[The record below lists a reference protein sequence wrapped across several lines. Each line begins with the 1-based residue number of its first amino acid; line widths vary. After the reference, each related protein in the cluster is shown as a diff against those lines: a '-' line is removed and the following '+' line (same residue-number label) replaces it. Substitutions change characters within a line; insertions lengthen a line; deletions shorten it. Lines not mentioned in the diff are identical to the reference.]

1 MDRQDSACI
10 CPAGIQAYLLGPLG
24 HFVTRFVCVFRETLL
39 SSGNVQ
45 HLSFLDQI
53 YQVHLGPLLPFSL
66 PQNEYCHQANGRYRI
81 SMARVD
87 NVVVDMTAVL
97 EWSAYYELNEKPK
110 TKRSM
115 TTD

>member
-1 MDRQDSACI
+1 
-10 CPAGIQAYLLGPLG
+10 
-24 HFVTRFVCVFRETLL
+24 
-39 SSGNVQ
+39 
-45 HLSFLDQI
+45 
-53 YQVHLGPLLPFSL
+53 
-66 PQNEYCHQANGRYRI
+66 
-81 SMARVD
+81 MARVD